1 MIGKLYIND
10 ELLAENAAIQTKYG
24 RRMKQLLTNT
34 QALEDAIRELGHE
47 AIEIN
52 ISQEVG
58 TITIKTKRK
67 MTIDER
73 LQIAQRI
80 DICILVKFIS
90 EEEAI

>member
-10 ELLAENAAIQTKYG
+10 QLLGQCAEIQTKWG
-24 RRMKQLLTNT
+24 KRMKQLITNT
-34 QALEDAIRELGHE
+34 QALENAIKELGHE
-47 AIEIN
+47 AIGIN

-58 TITIKTKRK
+58 TIIIKTKRK

-80 DICILVKFIS
+80 DMCILVKFSS
-90 EEEAI
+90 EED

>member
-10 ELLAENAAIQTKYG
+10 ELLSECAAIQEKYG
-24 RRMKQLLTNT
+24 KRMKQLITNT

-47 AIEIN
+47 AIEIT

-58 TITIKTKRK
+58 TIIIKTKRK

-80 DICILVKFIS
+80 VMTIKVIFNSK
-90 EEEAI
+90 EE

>member
-1 MIGKLYIND
+1 MLGKMYIND
-10 ELLAENAAIQTKYG
+10 QLLGQCAAIQTKYG
-24 RRMKQLLTNT
+24 KRMKQLLTNT
-34 QALEDAIRELGHE
+34 QALEGAIKELGHE

-58 TITIKTKRK
+58 TIIIKTKRE

-80 DICILVKFIS
+80 DMEILVKFSS
-90 EEEAI
+90 EEE